1 MNITLFLNLGL
12 IFMCLFLL
20 SRPYLSL
27 VALPGTFWIPISPL
41 PGILSVLLS
50 PPQPE
55 GNLLCTGGHSLFSS
69 FPDPH
74 IWGPLSPQLLYPK
87 LSTAAALF
95 SLGVSFRFLH
105 FGPGPRSNIVG
116 TMSGS
121 RSAPL
126 LVGLILRTWL
136 LLSSSVIP

>member
-27 VALPGTFWIPISPL
+27 VALSGTFWIPISSF

-50 PPQPE
+50 SPQPE
-55 GNLLCTGGHSLFSS
+55 GNLCTGGHSLFPS
-69 FPDPH
+69 FSDPH
-74 IWGPLSPQLLYPK
+74 IWGPLSPQLLYPN

-95 SLGVSFRFLH
+95 SLGVSFRS
-105 FGPGPRSNIVG
+105 P
-116 TMSGS
+116 
-121 RSAPL
+121 PL
-126 LVGLILRTWL
+126 WPWAQI
-136 LLSSSVIP
+136 